1 MKYAFIR
8 TMLMAGIWGLWIK
21 EAYTGLESLITLISL
36 SALSIALFF
45 LVPLMKIPQISYM
58 LQLLLVMAGT
68 ILTHYTPLIMWA
80 VVFLI
85 LMEAA
90 IALRKDQF
98 RQCLFATAAF
108 LMFVVVYSYPAIEYE
123 MWIIVFFFLFS
134 TYKVNEDRL
143 ESKEQRVLYEQLL
156 GEYRILKRLQFVT
169 EQHSKAEERT
179 RIARD
184 IHDSVGHNLT
194 ALLMQIEML
203 SIQNGKEGYSD
214 LKRLAQESLE
224 ETREAVRTLKD
235 GELSGVQ
242 SVLQLVRK
250 LESESYIQIQL
261 TTRQGV
267 LSSTFTNEQ
276 NVALYRSIQEGV
288 TNAMRHAHVREIQ
301 VLLGKTAQGHL
312 SLIMINNVKDPV
324 PVKPGF
330 GLTNMRE
337 RIEAL
342 GGRLEIQQTD
352 RAFTLNISFPIKE
365 A

>member
-8 TMLMAGIWGLWIK
+8 TMLMAGLWAFWIT
-21 EAYTGLESLITLISL
+21 EAYTGLESLITLIIL

-58 LQLLLVMAGT
+58 LQLLLVMVGT
-68 ILTHYTPLIMWA
+68 IITHYTPLIMWA

-90 IALRKDQF
+90 VTLGKDQF
-98 RQCLFATAAF
+98 RQSLFATAAF
-108 LMFVVVYSYPAIEYE
+108 LIVVAIYSYPITDYE
-123 MWIIVFFFLFS
+123 IWIIVVFFLFS

-156 GEYRILKRLQFVT
+156 GEYRSLKRLQFVT

-184 IHDSVGHNLT
+184 IHDSVGHKLT

-203 SIQNGKEGYSD
+203 SIQNGKEGYRD
-214 LKRLAQESLE
+214 LKRLAEDSLE

-235 GELSGVQ
+235 GELSGIQ

-250 LESESYIQIQL
+250 LESESHIQIQL
-261 TTRQGV
+261 TTRQGI
-267 LSSTFTNEQ
+267 LSSRFTNEQ

-288 TNAMRHAHVREIQ
+288 TNAMRHAHVREIR
-301 VLLGKTAQGHL
+301 VTLGKTAQGHA
-312 SLIMINNVKDPV
+312 SLVIVNNVKDPV
-324 PVKPGF
+324 PIKPGF
-330 GLTNMRE
+330 GLTSMRE
-337 RIEAL
+337 RLEKI
-342 GGRLEIQQTD
+342 GGRLDIQQTD
-352 RAFTLNISFPIKE
+352 REFSLTISFPIEE

>member
-21 EAYTGLESLITLISL
+21 EAYTGLESLITLIIL

-108 LMFVVVYSYPAIEYE
+108 LMFVVVYSYPTFEYE

-214 LKRLAQESLE
+214 LKRLAQDSLE